1 MIGKKIRQIFQVGK
15 KYASK
20 ALSIGK
26 KIYHNPITQNIL
38 QKLPQPVKT
47 GINMVR
53 QGINFVRNSR
63 DNFNIIKQI
72 VQKNKIDLLVVGP
85 EKPLVDGIVD
95 YLTLGNSS
103 IFNHSG
109 NYSISV
115 WIKKI
120 GQPDGNRDT
129 NDNPTIIAK
138 GNVYF
143 TLFVNY
149 DGMLGT
155 FFYNNSNN

>member
-1 MIGKKIRQIFQVGK
+1 MATTINSG
-15 KYASK
+15 YANSPK
-20 ALSIGK
+20 LTANIADLADVFGGRAL
-26 KIYHNPITQNIL
+26 
-38 QKLPQPVKT
+38 V
-47 GINMVR
+47 
-53 QGINFVRNSR
+53 F
-63 DNFNIIKQI
+63 
-72 VQKNKIDLLVVGP
+72 
-85 EKPLVDGIVD
+85 DGVVD

-149 DGMLGT
+149 DGM
-155 FFYNNSNN
+155 